1 MLSFNW
7 FMKNKPT
14 EEVVKESVEVS
25 KKPYSKVKLV
35 NDVIT
40 VVFDNGD
47 VLVKASE
54 SVDTYA
60 KIRQCASEEEVMSLL
75 SDKVSL
81 RKMEDEKIA
90 AEERANVVSGI
101 SILKSLNEEFEFI
114 GDNMVVMKGTGRT
127 IPSLLVEKFAI
138 IAHRH
143 NGDVESIVNDEE
155 YIGLKRFFLW
165 CCLNPRA
172 EVANKLYDFLTKNG
186 MKITKQGFFVALRN
200 VVKVKNA
207 DTALTEFVSN
217 AYNKVKAVWKK
228 NPVNFRVMEIDGQY
242 SIEKVTNIHPKGA
255 IVGNLDTLYST
266 LPEEEGNRYTDDYT
280 KTFDIRIGKAVS
292 MLPEECNWSTDD
304 CAHKGLHFAGHT
316 APYVLC
322 GDTTVFTLHN
332 PMKVV
337 GIGEEKGRC
346 YEYLPFMTT
355 NIEEADEI
363 MSSRSFD
370 FLQLDETY
378 AIDQLSQLEEKVKEG
393 FSKEVRKHSFN
404 IPSMS
409 DSQIVNIVSSL
420 EEMNNEIN
428 KRVQNLV

>member
-1 MLSFNW
+1 MFSFNW

-14 EEVVKESVEVS
+14 EEVVKENVEVS
-25 KKPYSKVKLV
+25 KKPYSKLKLV

-54 SVDTYA
+54 NVDTYA
-60 KIRQCASEEEVMSLL
+60 KIRQCISEEEIMSLL
-75 SDKVSL
+75 SDEVSL
-81 RKMEDEKIA
+81 KRMEDEKVDA
-90 AEERANVVSGI
+90 KEKASVANGI
-101 SILKSLNEEFEFI
+101 HLLKSLNEEFEFI
-114 GDNMVVMKGTGRT
+114 GDNMVVMKSTGRT
-127 IPSLLVEKFAI
+127 IPSLLVERFAI

-143 NGDVESIVNDEE
+143 NGDVESIMNDEE

-172 EVANKLYDFLTKNG
+172 EVADRLYDFLTKNG

-200 VVKVKNA
+200 VVKVENA

-242 SIEKVTNIHPKGA
+242 SIEKVTNTHPKGEV
-255 IVGNLDTLYST
+255 VGNLDTLYTT
-266 LPEEEGNRYTDDYT
+266 LPDQEGNRYTDNYT

-292 MLPEECNWSTDD
+292 MPPEECSWSTAD
-304 CAHKGLHFAGHT
+304 CSHKGLHFAGHT

-337 GIGEEKGRC
+337 GIGEQKGRC
-346 YEYLPFMTT
+346 YEYLPFMIT
-355 NIEEADEI
+355 NIQEADEI

-378 AIDQLSQLEEKVKEG
+378 AIDQLSQLEEKAKEG
-393 FSKEVRKHSFN
+393 FSKEMRKYSFN

-409 DSQIVNIVSSL
+409 YNQMVNIVSSL
-420 EEMNNEIN
+420 EEMKNEIN